1 MSGYGYKVTD
11 LVNSCRDVEYTLWLE
26 HTENYNYINAYNLAY
41 LSRLAYSK
49 VVLEDDEYDS
59 FNIVHF
65 NFLQFIK
72 KAQNPF
78 VVCHMDG
85 DWDKVKMTQITDEG
99 TEKITT
105 GLTPFITLVDIGKGI
120 QFPSSETGY
129 VDDDETSTA
138 ALFYCDDKRAVIAVR
153 GTYEFWHD
161 GVIIDGDAEQIKP
174 DLDFSIKGE
183 FHKGFYTQA
192 KAIIKNGRFENFLE
206 LVKGKELYLT
216 GHSLGG
222 AVATILAA
230 YLYEK
235 GLTPLLYT
243 YGSPRVGNVHFAN
256 YYANR
261 FTHFRH
267 VNGGDIVP
275 AVPGRILDGSI
286 KTLTN
291 QTLKN
296 AILPSFLGDPYNGL
310 INIKGDVYTHH
321 GTLCQFINENKRVLM
336 LPFFQHEITQ
346 LSASIQTV
354 EDAKSSPDRAHKI
367 GDPRTHS
374 IDAYLDNVKM
384 VLMELYRF
392 YTDNHCIGTA
402 PESCQEHP
410 LNSLLNK
417 RIKEVQQEIDSL
429 LKVSNS
435 PLVFTMMVLSPTT
448 YSQYY
453 KLIADKK
460 QIKKSYQTILTK
472 LEKLDKTTIN
482 QYELYSK
489 HVGHPDIEKQ
499 LKDLIG
505 KV

>member
-1 MSGYGYKVTD
+1 MSEYGYKITD
-11 LVNSCRDVEYTLWLE
+11 LANSCRNVEYTLWLE
-26 HTENYNYINAYNLAY
+26 HIENYNYINAYNLAY
-41 LSRLAYSK
+41 LSRLAYSR
-49 VVLEDDEYDS
+49 VVLEDS
-59 FNIVHF
+59 NVSSIVNF
-65 NFLQFIK
+65 NFQQFIE

-85 DWDKVKMTQITDEG
+85 NWDKVKMTQINDEG
-99 TEKITT
+99 KESITT

-120 QFPSSETGY
+120 QYPSPETGY
-129 VDDDETSTA
+129 VNDEKTSTA

-153 GTYEFWHD
+153 GTHEFWHD

-174 DLDFSIKGE
+174 DSDFNIKGE
-183 FHKGFYTQA
+183 FHKGFYIQA
-192 KAIIKNGRFENFLE
+192 RAIINADLFKIFFSQI
-206 LVKGKELYLT
+206 KGKELYLT

-235 GLTPLLYT
+235 GLKPLLYT

-275 AVPGRILDGSI
+275 AVPGRILDGNI
-286 KTLTN
+286 KTLAG

-296 AILPSFLGDPYNGL
+296 AILPSFLEDPYNGL

-321 GTLCQFINENKRVLM
+321 GTLCQFINENNRVLM

-354 EDAKSSPDRAHKI
+354 EEAKSRSDRAHKI
-367 GDPRTHS
+367 GDLRAHS
-374 IDAYLDNVKM
+374 IDAYLDNVKA
-384 VLMELYRF
+384 VLIELYGF
-392 YTDNHCIGTA
+392 YTDNHCMGTT

-410 LNSLLNK
+410 LNSFLKK
-417 RIKEVQQEIDSL
+417 RINAVQKEIDTLSKTPNKL
-429 LKVSNS
+429 LMI
-435 PLVFTMMVLSPTT
+435 TMMVISPKI
-448 YSQYY
+448 YNQYY
-453 KLIADKK
+453 KLIVDREQVKK
-460 QIKKSYQTILTK
+460 TYQNILAK

-489 HVGHPDIEKQ
+489 HIGHPDVEKQ

>member
-1 MSGYGYKVTD
+1 MSKHGYKITD
-11 LVNSCRDVEYTLWLE
+11 LVNSCRNVEYTLWLE
-26 HTENYNYINAYNLAY
+26 HLENYNYINAYNLAY

-49 VVLEDDEYDS
+49 VAFEEQKELNVVD
-59 FNIVHF
+59 F
-65 NFLQFIK
+65 NFRQFIE
-72 KAQNPF
+72 KARNPF

-85 DWDKVKMTQITDEG
+85 DWNKVKMTQITDEG
-99 TEKITT
+99 TENMTT

-120 QFPSSETGY
+120 QSSTPQTGY
-129 VDDDETSTA
+129 VDDKSTSTA

-161 GVIIDGDAEQIKP
+161 GVIIDGDAEQIRP
-174 DLDFSIKGE
+174 SPELNIKGE

-192 KAIIKNGRFENFLE
+192 KSIIDDGRFDDFLGQI
-206 LVKGKELYLT
+206 KGKELYLT

-230 YLYEK
+230 YLYEN
-235 GLTPLLYT
+235 GLKPLLYT

-275 AVPGRILDGSI
+275 AVPGRILDGNI
-286 KTLTN
+286 KTLTG

-296 AILPSFLGDPYNGL
+296 AMLPYFLRDSYNGL

-321 GTLCQFINENKRVLM
+321 GTLCQFINDNNRVLM

-354 EDAKSSPDRAHKI
+354 EEAKSRSDRAHKI

-374 IDAYLDNVKM
+374 IDAYLDNVKT
-384 VLMELYRF
+384 VLIELYRF
-392 YTDNHCIGTA
+392 YSDNHCMGTT
-402 PESCQEHP
+402 PESCREHP
-410 LNSLLNK
+410 LNYFLK
-417 RIKEVQQEIDSL
+417 GRINEVQKEIDTLSKTSNKL
-429 LKVSNS
+429 LMI
-435 PLVFTMMVLSPTT
+435 TMMVMSPKM
-448 YSQYY
+448 YNQYY
-453 KLIADKK
+453 KLIADREQVKK
-460 QIKKSYQTILTK
+460 TYQNILAK
-472 LEKLDKTTIN
+472 LERLDKTTIN

-489 HVGHPDIEKQ
+489 HVGHPDVEKQ